1 MKKGLVLEGGGTKG
15 AYQIGAYEALR
26 DLGIKIT
33 DIAGTSIGALN
44 GAFIAQ
50 GDFESMKDIWVNY
63 DYKSFMNIDEDTYER
78 YKNIEMKA
86 KNLHDVVDLMN
97 KARKK
102 QGIDITPLRKL
113 LEEKINEDKI
123 RKSNID
129 FGITTAYWDGKIF
142 PQLLYVEDIPR
153 GRLVDYLI
161 ASASLPI
168 FDLDKLDDKLYL
180 DGMFSDNIPI
190 NMLAQRGYD
199 DIVVIRLVDDFLGK
213 RIINKYNNLNL
224 KVIVP
229 SQSLGGSL
237 NKDKDHMESNIKLGY
252 LDTMKAYKRY
262 DGVKYFFNLDCKYN
276 EDYCFKKISS
286 LSEDTIN
293 DLCYLL
299 NIKKEV
305 SRRVLMENI
314 VPKIIDILELDK
326 DSSYKDIF
334 YSIYERKLEENNINR
349 IELYDFNK
357 VVQLCNE
364 QMTEDKLQVNHSIS
378 KLAKIITNLIIY
390 DFNKQK

>member
-33 DIAGTSIGALN
+33 GIAGTSIGALN

-50 GDFESMKDIWVNY
+50 GDFEAMKDIWVNY

-113 LEEKINEDKI
+113 LEEKIDEDKI

-314 VPKIIDILELDK
+314 VPKVIDILELDK

-364 QMTEDKLQVNHSIS
+364 QMTEDKLQVNHSTS

>member
-15 AYQIGAYEALR
+15 AYQIGAYKALR
-26 DLGIKIT
+26 ALGIQFT
-33 DIAGTSIGALN
+33 GIAGTSIGALN
-44 GAFIAQ
+44 GAFIVQ
-50 GDFESMKDIWVNY
+50 GDYEAMEDIWINY

-78 YKNIEMKA
+78 YKNIEMKP

-102 QGIDITPLRKL
+102 QGIDISPLRKL
-113 LEEKINEDKI
+113 LQEKIDEDKI
-123 RKSNID
+123 RNSNMD
-129 FGITTAYWDGKIF
+129 FGITTAYWDGRIF
-142 PQLLYVEDIPR
+142 PQLLYTQDIPK
-153 GRLVDYLI
+153 GKLVDYLI
-161 ASASLPI
+161 ASSSLPI

-190 NMLAQRGYD
+190 NMLAQKGYN
-199 DIVVIRLVDDFLGK
+199 DIVVIRLLDDFIGK
-213 RIINKYNNLNL
+213 KIINKYQDLNL

-229 SQSLGGSL
+229 SEPLGGSL
-237 NKDKDHMESNIKLGY
+237 NKDKEHMESNIKLGY

-262 DGVKYFFNLDCKYN
+262 NGVNYFFNLDCKYD
-276 EDYCFKKISS
+276 EDYCFTKISN
-286 LSEDTIN
+286 LSMDTIN

-299 NIKKEV
+299 NIRKDV
-305 SRRVLMENI
+305 NRRTLMEHI
-314 VPKIIDILELDK
+314 IPKIIEILDIDK
-326 DSSYKDIF
+326 NSSYKDIF

-349 IELYDFNK
+349 LELYDFNK
-357 VVQLCNE
+357 VVQICNN
-364 QMTEDKLQVNHSIS
+364 QMTDDKLQVNYSNS

>member
-33 DIAGTSIGALN
+33 GIAGTSIGALN

-190 NMLAQRGYD
+190 TMLAQRGYD

>member
-33 DIAGTSIGALN
+33 GIAGTSIGALN

-50 GDFESMKDIWVNY
+50 GDFESMKDIWLNY

>member
-15 AYQIGAYEALR
+15 AYQIGAYKALR
-26 DLGIKIT
+26 DLGIKFT
-33 DIAGTSIGALN
+33 GIAGTSIGALN
-44 GAFIAQ
+44 GALIIQ
-50 GDFESMKDIWVNY
+50 DDDKVMEDVWINY

-86 KNLHDVVDLMN
+86 KNFHDVVDLIN
-97 KARKK
+97 KARKNN
-102 QGIDITPLRKL
+102 GIDISPLRKL
-113 LEEKINEDKI
+113 LQEKIDEDKI
-123 RKSNID
+123 RQSNID

-142 PQLLYVEDIPR
+142 PKLLYTEDIPK
-153 GRLVDYLI
+153 GRLADYLI

-168 FDLDKLDDKLYL
+168 FQLDKLDDKLYL

-190 NMLAQRGYD
+190 NMLAQKGYN
-199 DIVVIRLVDDFLGK
+199 DIVVIRLVNDSIGK
-213 RIINKYNNLNL
+213 KIINKYKDLNL
-224 KVIVP
+224 KLIVP
-229 SQSLGGSL
+229 SQDLGGSL
-237 NKDKDHMESNIKLGY
+237 NKDKEHIETNVKLGY

-276 EDYCFKKISS
+276 EDYCFNKISN
-286 LSEDTIN
+286 LNLDTIN

-299 NIKKEV
+299 NIKKDIN
-305 SRRVLMENI
+305 RRTLMENI
-314 VPKIIDILELDK
+314 IPKIVEILDIDK
-326 DSSYKDIF
+326 NSSYKDIF

-357 VVQLCNE
+357 VIQICNK
-364 QMTEDKLQVNHSIS
+364 QMTDDKLQINHSGS
-378 KLAKIITNLIIY
+378 KLVKIVTNLIIY